1 MNAPLL
7 AVSLGNTR
15 TRVAAVVDGAF
26 AAAAAVSND
35 DSAALSAA
43 FAAAL
48 AALEAHPEAPVVVA
62 SVCPD
67 RVQAVVA
74 QLRGL
79 APDREVLRIEED
91 VPVPVGRQ
99 LDPESIV
106 GEDRLLNAAAAYAL
120 FGQACAVVDAGTAM
134 TVDFVDGIGTFH
146 GGAILPGA
154 RTQLAAL
161 AARTAQLPEVELKK
175 PLEPIGH
182 NTQEAIR
189 SGVFYGLR
197 GAARELVEQYA
208 TQISQ
213 FPLVVAT
220 GGDAELLF
228 EGHDLIERLVPDL
241 TLRGVALA
249 WQKAA
254 QAEEEGRDADGDM
267 GEDGGE
273 GFADESGEDA

>member
-7 AVSLGNTR
+7 AVSLGNSR
-15 TRVAAVVDGAF
+15 TRVAAVLDGAF
-26 AAAAAVSND
+26 VAAAAVSND
-35 DSAALSAA
+35 APEALAAA
-43 FAAAL
+43 FIAAL
-48 AALEAHPEAPVVVA
+48 AALESHPEAPVVVA

-67 RVQAVVA
+67 RVVAVVA
-74 QLRGL
+74 QLRDL
-79 APDREVLRIEED
+79 APDREVLRIEEEI
-91 VPVPVGRQ
+91 PVPIGRQ

-106 GEDRLLNAAAAYAL
+106 GEDRLLNAAAAYGM
-120 FGQACAVVDAGTAM
+120 FQQACVVVDAGTAM
-134 TVDFVDGIGTFH
+134 TVDFVDGAGTFH

-175 PLEPIGH
+175 PQEPIGH

-197 GAARELVEQYA
+197 GAARELAEQYA
-208 TQISQ
+208 TQIGQ
-213 FPLVVAT
+213 FPLIVAT
-220 GGDAELLF
+220 GGDADLLF
-228 EGHDLIERLVPDL
+228 EDYDLIDRMVSDL

-254 QAEEEGRDADGDM
+254 QAEEDGEDDMDADAR
-267 GEDGGE
+267 GESSD
-273 GFADESGEDA
+273 ADDSGEDA

>member
-15 TRVAAVVDGAF
+15 TRVAAVVNGGF
-26 AAAAAVSND
+26 TAAAAVSND
-35 DSAALSAA
+35 EPAALSAA
-43 FAAAL
+43 LAAAL
-48 AALEAHPEAPVVVA
+48 AALESHPEAPVVVA

-67 RVQAVVA
+67 RVEAVVA
-74 QLRGL
+74 QIRVLT
-79 APDREVLRIEED
+79 PDREVLRIEDD
-91 VPVPVGRQ
+91 VPAPVGRQ

-120 FGQACAVVDAGTAM
+120 FQQACVVVDAGTAM

-154 RTQLAAL
+154 RTQLLAL
-161 AARTAQLPEVELKK
+161 ATRTAQLPEVELK
-175 PLEPIGH
+175 PPQEPIGH

-189 SGVFYGLR
+189 SGVFYGMR

-208 TQISQ
+208 TQIGQ

-228 EGHDLIERLVPDL
+228 EGYDLVDRLVPDL

-254 QAEEEGRDADGDM
+254 QIEEEEGQDPDNDGDGA
-267 GEDGGE
+267 GEDG
-273 GFADESGEDA
+273 EDA

>member
-7 AVSLGNTR
+7 AISLGNTR
-15 TRVAAVVDGAF
+15 TRVAAVPAGGF
-26 AAAAAVSND
+26 AAMAAVSND
-35 DSAALSAA
+35 DPAALNAA
-43 FAAAL
+43 LAAAL
-48 AALEAHPEAPVVVA
+48 AALESYPEAPALVA

-67 RVQAVVA
+67 RVEAVVA
-74 QLRGL
+74 QIRAL
-79 APDREVLRIEED
+79 APDREVLRIEDD

-134 TVDFVDGIGTFH
+134 TVDFVDGAGTFH

-161 AARTAQLPEVELKK
+161 AARTAQLPEVELRR
-175 PLEPIGH
+175 PAEAMGH
-182 NTQEAIR
+182 NTQEAMR

-197 GAARELVEQYA
+197 GAVRELVEEYA
-208 TQISQ
+208 TKIGQ

-220 GGDAELLF
+220 GGDAALLF
-228 EGHDLIERLVPDL
+228 EGYDLVERLVPDL

-249 WQKAA
+249 WEKAA
-254 QAEEEGRDADGDM
+254 EAEAEGEGESADG
-267 GEDGGE
+267 E
-273 GFADESGEDA
+273 GEDA

>member
-15 TRVAAVVDGAF
+15 TRVAAVVDGRLEASVAVPNGDSAGLEDALLQ
-26 AAAAAVSND
+26 AAAHLDAY
-35 DSAALSAA
+35 
-43 FAAAL
+43 
-48 AALEAHPEAPVVVA
+48 PEAPVVVA

-67 RVQAVVA
+67 RVTAVVVQIRA
-74 QLRGL
+74 L

-106 GEDRLLNAAAAYAL
+106 GEDRLLNAAAAHDL
-120 FGQACAVVDAGTAM
+120 FKQACVVVDAGTAM
-134 TVDFVDGIGTFH
+134 TVDFVDGAGTFH
-146 GGAILPGA
+146 GGAILPGVG
-154 RTQLAAL
+154 TMLAAL
-161 AARTAQLPEVELKK
+161 ALKTAQLPEVELKK
-175 PLEPIGH
+175 PQEPIGH

-208 TQISQ
+208 TQIGQ
-213 FPLVVAT
+213 YPLVVVT

-228 EGHDLIERLVPDL
+228 DGFELAERLVPDL

-249 WQKAA
+249 WQQAA
-254 QAEEEGRDADGDM
+254 ATEAEEDADAEEE
-267 GEDGGE
+267 EE
-273 GFADESGEDA
+273 